1 VESEAASS
9 RGRRRHV
16 DDELGHLIGIYG
28 SKELLINE
36 YRNMLAERL
45 LTKVV
50 NLHSPE
56 PLTLNP
62 EP

>member
-28 SKELLINE
+28 SKELFINE
-36 YRNMLAERL
+36 YRNMLAERQG
-45 LTKVV
+45 LT
-50 NLHSPE
+50 NTC
-56 PLTLNP
+56 PLFNST
-62 EP
+62 

>member
-1 VESEAASS
+1 LDRYTE
-9 RGRRRHV
+9 

-45 LTKVV
+45 LTKVGGCISCM
-50 NLHSPE
+50 HSVDPQ
-56 PLTLNP
+56 P
-62 EP
+62 